1 MDKKIIAVYLAI
13 LLLLTTFMAYLGI
26 VPPKPIS
33 SPKDN
38 KDITY
43 KDIRIAFV
51 NEDLGYTYNDDMHL
65 AENLINRFIE
75 DNDYNIELVSKSIA
89 ENGLK
94 SKYYRQFTKLHS
106 KRCLKWLKEKIRL

>member
-1 MDKKIIAVYLAI
+1 MKNNCDFHGGTYGQKNIAVYLSI
-13 LLLLTTFMAYLGI
+13 LLILTSFMAYLGI

-51 NEDLGYTYNDDMHL
+51 NEDLGYTYNDDDIHL

-75 DNDYNIELVSKSIA
+75 DNDYNIELVSRSIA

-94 SKYYRQFTKLHS
+94 K
-106 KRCLKWLKEKIRL
+106 